1 MSGFNWLEITITG
14 EMKKPVYKYPEFVS
28 RVTLQNTATKRYWL
42 NLEIDPT
49 KQEGIIIILKN
60 PSRANLEISDK
71 TVFNVSNY
79 IYRNEGKYAVLKNI
93 GNITIV
99 NLIPNYQTYS
109 DQLKFMKDDLID
121 RKNIEIISNLC
132 QKHKNVIIAWGNHP
146 KGLRDAYEKLKS
158 LVMEMLNENQN
169 DVYYV
174 DKLSRSENPKH
185 GQIWGYTD
193 ELIALP

>member
-1 MSGFNWLEITITG
+1 
-14 EMKKPVYKYPEFVS
+14 MKKPVYKYPEFVNK
-28 RVTLQNTATKRYWL
+28 VTLQNTATKRYWL
-42 NLEIDPT
+42 NLEIDPAR
-49 KQEGIIIILKN
+49 QEGIMIILKN

-79 IYRNEGKYAVLKNI
+79 IYRNGDRYSVLKNI

-109 DQLKFMKDDLID
+109 DQLKSMKGDLID
-121 RKNIEIISNLC
+121 RKNIEIISDLC

-146 KGLRDAYEKLKS
+146 KGLLDEYEKLKC
-158 LVMEMLNENQN
+158 LVMAILVKNKN
-169 DVYYV
+169 DVFYV
-174 DKLSRSENPKH
+174 DKMSRSENPKH

-193 ELIALP
+193 KLIALP

>member
-1 MSGFNWLEITITG
+1 
-14 EMKKPVYKYPEFVS
+14 MKKPVYKYPEFVS
-28 RVTLQNTATKRYWL
+28 KVTLQKTATKRYWL

-60 PSRANLEISDK
+60 PSRANLVISDK

-79 IYRNEGKYAVLKNI
+79 IYRNGAKYDVLKNI

-109 DQLKFMKDDLID
+109 DQLKSMNDDLID
-121 RKNIEIISNLC
+121 RKNMEVISDLC

-146 KGLRDAYEKLKS
+146 KGLRDEYEKLKS
-158 LVMEMLNENQN
+158 LVMAILDKNQN

-174 DKLSRSENPKH
+174 DKMSGSENPKH
-185 GQIWGYTD
+185 GQIWGYAD